1 MLRSGFTTG
10 ACAAAAGK
18 AAATLVF
25 HKELVSH
32 ITIPFPNGSRFT
44 FKIESISFVDQDE
57 SVARASVV
65 KFAGDD
71 PDVTNGALIE
81 ATVREIK
88 HSCHS
93 TIHISGGNGVGLVTK
108 PGLAVPVGEHAI
120 NPVPR
125 KMIRQ
130 AIVEVLD
137 SSGSNSDVE
146 VIISVPEGE
155 EISKKT
161 LNARL
166 GIIGGI
172 SILGTTG
179 IVRPVSAE
187 AWQATVKTSM
197 KVASKAGVQTIVIS
211 TGRTSESAVRSVVD
225 LPEEAFVMMG
235 DYLYYT
241 LKQAARFSFTKVVY
255 SGMWGKILK
264 GAMGWKNTHVRNS
277 PLTPEDVVDFFQ
289 QQSIEKETLAALH
302 GSNSAR
308 EIYQRLETLGRDDI
322 VLAVCQ
328 LAKSRFEKISGLEV
342 EIYLI
347 SPEKK
352 VIVHC

>member
-18 AAATLVF
+18 AAAILLLQKKF
-25 HKELVSH
+25 VSH
-32 ITIPFPNGSRFT
+32 ITIPFPNGSRFQ
-44 FKIESISFVDQDE
+44 FKVDSLFFVDQDKT
-57 SVARASVV
+57 VARASII
-65 KFAGDD
+65 KDGGDD
-71 PDVTNGALIE
+71 PDVTNGALIA

-88 HSCHS
+88 TS
-93 TIHISGGNGVGLVTK
+93 TQGKISISGGVGVGRVTK
-108 PGLAVPVGEHAI
+108 PGLAIPVGEYAI

-125 KMIRQ
+125 KMIQ
-130 AIVEVLD
+130 EAIAEVLH
-137 SSGSNSDVE
+137 SSPTVSNVE

-161 LNARL
+161 LNERL

-197 KVASKAGVQTIVIS
+197 KVAKEAGLDTIVVS
-211 TGRTSESAVRSVVD
+211 TGRTSESAVSQVVD
-225 LPEEAFVMMG
+225 FPEEAFVMMG
-235 DYLYYT
+235 DF
-241 LKQAARFSFTKVVY
+241 LKYSLEQAASFSFKKIVY

-264 GAMGWKNTHVRNS
+264 GAMGWDNTHVKNA
-277 PLTPEDVVDFFQ
+277 PLTPENVIDFFQ
-289 QQSIEKETLAALH
+289 QQGVDKETLAALQ

-308 EIYQRLETLGRDDI
+308 EIYQRLVAVDRTEI
-322 VLAVCQ
+322 VLKICQ
-328 LAKSRFEKISGLEV
+328 LAKTRFEKISGLEV

-347 SPEKK
+347 GPEKN
-352 VIVHC
+352 VIVRC